1 VLFVGVALFLLGG
14 AAGSDATAAVGAV
27 TALSTVLVWSSVG
40 GALDR
45 IAHAV
50 HGARLRI
57 GALRSAL
64 ERGKTDEP
72 DPVDRLQQRYADDE
86 ITEAEFERRME
97 TVLRTDDEEVAEM
110 IVEE

>member
-1 VLFVGVALFLLGG
+1 MLFVGVALFLLGG
-14 AAGSDATAAVGAV
+14 AAGSDVTAAVGAV
-27 TALSTVLVWSSVG
+27 TALSTVLVWSFVG

-45 IAHAV
+45 IARAV
-50 HGARLRI
+50 HGARLRT
-57 GALRSAL
+57 GALRSTL
-64 ERGKTDEP
+64 ERGATDEP

-97 TVLRTDDEEVAEM
+97 TVLRTDDDEVAEM